1 MRRGL
6 TLLSFHLYAL
16 PHITNAGDA
25 DMALWM
31 VRAGRH
37 GEYEDRFLST
47 SRIYLTWGDSIPG
60 DVRGFGTR
68 AEILQALRQRWPNA
82 SEGKIRNHV
91 GQIWAFLHTMEPDDL
106 VVVPS
111 KKTPELHFGAIK
123 SDAAFDA
130 GAEPDYRHYREVTW
144 LRDVPRSAMDKDIL
158 YSLGAIMTICE
169 ISRNDAEAR
178 VRRML
183 HLAAG
188 KTAPAAASPDIPAE
202 EAATSIDYE
211 QLARDEIAALII
223 RRFKGHGMER
233 LVDAI
238 LRAQGYVTYH
248 SPAGADRGVDIL
260 AGSGDLGFGSPKIC
274 VQVKTEQAP
283 VDHPTFS
290 QLLGTMQAVG
300 ADQGILVSW
309 SGFRSS
315 VHREVP
321 RHFFRVRLWDEK
333 TLLDQLFQHYDRLD
347 EEIRAEIPLKRI
359 WAVVPDESE

>member
-1 MRRGL
+1 
-6 TLLSFHLYAL
+6 
-16 PHITNAGDA
+16 
-25 DMALWM
+25 MALWM
-31 VRAGRH
+31 MRAGRH

-47 SRIYLTWGDSIPG
+47 ERIYLTWGDAIP
-60 DVRGFGTR
+60 DDARGFGSR
-68 AEILQALRQRWPNA
+68 ADVVQALRDRWPNA
-82 SEGKIRNHV
+82 SEGKIRNHA
-91 GQIWAFLHTMEPDDL
+91 GQLWAFLRTMKPDDL
-106 VVVPS
+106 IVVPS
-111 KKTPELHFGAIK
+111 KKTPELHFGAIR
-123 SDAAFDA
+123 SDAQFDPD
-130 GAEPDYRHYREVTW
+130 AEPDYRHYREVAW
-144 LRDVPRSAMDKDIL
+144 LRDVPRSAMDKDLL

-183 HLAAG
+183 QLPVL
-188 KTAPAAASPDIPAE
+188 KTVPAAASQEVPASE
-202 EAATSIDYE
+202 DAATSIDYE

-274 VQVKTEQAP
+274 VQVKSEQSP

-300 ADQGILVSW
+300 ADQGLLVSW
-309 SGFRSS
+309 GGFKSS
-315 VHREVP
+315 VEREVP
-321 RHFFRVRLWDEK
+321 RHFFKVRLWDQK
-333 TLLDQLFQHYDRLD
+333 KLLDQLFQHYDQLD
-347 EEIRAEIPLKRI
+347 EEIRAEIPLRRI
-359 WAVVPDESE
+359 WTVVPDDADESE

>member
-1 MRRGL
+1 
-6 TLLSFHLYAL
+6 
-16 PHITNAGDA
+16 
-25 DMALWM
+25 MALWM
-31 VRAGRH
+31 LRAGRH

-47 SRIYLTWGDSIPG
+47 SRIYLTWGDTLPH
-60 DVRGFGTR
+60 DARGFASR
-68 AEILQALRQRWPNA
+68 ADAVQTLRERWPNA
-82 SEGKIRNHV
+82 SDGKIRNHA
-91 GQIWAFLHTMEPDDL
+91 GQLWAFLRTMKPDDL

-111 KKTPELHFGAIK
+111 KKTPELHFGVIR
-123 SDAAFDA
+123 SDAQFDPA
-130 GAEPDYRHYREVTW
+130 AEPDYRHFRDVTW
-144 LRDVPRSAMDKDIL
+144 LRDVPRAAMDKDIL

-178 VRRML
+178 IRRML
-183 HLAAG
+183 QLPVPKA
-188 KTAPAAASPDIPAE
+188 APAGASPEAPRE

-223 RRFKGHGMER
+223 RRFKGHGLER

-248 SPAGADRGVDIL
+248 SPTGADRGVDIL
-260 AGSGDLGFGSPKIC
+260 AGSGDLGFGSPKMC
-274 VQVKTEQAP
+274 VQVKSEQAP

-300 ADQGILVSW
+300 ADQGLLVSW
-309 SGFRSS
+309 GGFKTT
-315 VHREVP
+315 VEREVP
-321 RHFFRVRLWDEK
+321 RHFFKVRLWDQK

-359 WAVVPDESE
+359 WTVVPDDTDESE